1 MNFHQTKPL
10 TPAQK
15 AWETRRAKAEGR
27 AIVEARK
34 IEAAAPPPE
43 TISPAADARHVQ
55 LWLDRQDV
63 GCGYRRYTVLDVGDR
78 TVRLFSAS
86 KLIAIDVDR
95 REFDQWAKPV
105 RHKGTTVSNIIKR
118 NIAMVDRVNDE
129 AGAIVLFDGGE
140 AAQRALAVLR

>member
-1 MNFHQTKPL
+1 MLKL
-10 TPAQK
+10 IELSPAQK
-15 AWETRRAKAEGR
+15 AWETRRAKADGR

-34 IEAAAPPPE
+34 IEAASAPPAVM
-43 TISPAADARHVQ
+43 SPASEARHVK

-105 RHKGTTVSNIIKR
+105 RHKGTTISNIIKR
-118 NIAMVDRVNDE
+118 NIAMVDRVNDD
-129 AGAIVLFDGGE
+129 AGEIVLFDGGV
-140 AAQRALAVLR
+140 AAQRAMEILR